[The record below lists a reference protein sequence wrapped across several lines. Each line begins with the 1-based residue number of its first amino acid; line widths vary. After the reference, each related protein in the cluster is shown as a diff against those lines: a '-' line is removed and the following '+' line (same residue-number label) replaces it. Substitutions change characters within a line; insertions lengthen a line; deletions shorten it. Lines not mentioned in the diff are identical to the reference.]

1 MFSKLT
7 KGEREFTEFK
17 EVSVK
22 MEIIGQNMAP
32 EDRAALPQKKKKKS
46 SPSPTRLKIEPPT

>member
-32 EDRAALPQKKKKKS
+32 EDRAALPQKKKKKKF
-46 SPSPTRLKIEPPT
+46 P